1 MATPQPWDAR
11 ARARVSATHDKA
23 LPCASPCQLNPV
35 RRPIARPGKLHITA
49 GRLRLRKATP
59 RPCHAPVVCACAFRS
74 PRLGLCPALALGRA
88 DPNRCH
94 RCAPSSSCMC
104 HHRCRGPTSPVLH
117 ACAEHATLGKAEPF
131 LAQARKCGSLPPSS
145 WWPRPRR
152 DVAGVSCAGPKAIR
166 RTLSRTPHTHPPGA
180 HTHTRTSASR
190 KELRGRHTKSWR
202 RRQAGPSC
210 QREEEDAD
218 RRDQAVNESRE
229 KKKKKKKWK
238 RRWYAVQKRHRAEPS
253 NGPTSREERNRVASP
268 L

>member
-1 MATPQPWDAR
+1 M
-11 ARARVSATHDKA
+11 
-23 LPCASPCQLNPV
+23 
-35 RRPIARPGKLHITA
+35 
-49 GRLRLRKATP
+49 
-59 RPCHAPVVCACAFRS
+59 
-74 PRLGLCPALALGRA
+74 GLCPALALGRA
-88 DPNRCH
+88 DPSRCH

-104 HHRCRGPTSPVLH
+104 HHRCRGPTSPGLH
-117 ACAEHATLGKAEPF
+117 ACVEHAMWAKAEPF
-131 LAQARKCGSLPPSS
+131 LAQARECGSLPPSS

-229 KKKKKKKWK
+229 KKKKRRRGIEDGLRSRSAIGPSQATGQLHAKKGSGSH
-238 RRWYAVQKRHRAEPS
+238 RRFE
-253 NGPTSREERNRVASP
+253 PTSTVMFPIFLFLFRALTHGAR
-268 L
+268 